1 MVYERMCS
9 EKRQIEQSILALQEQ
24 LKHFP
29 DGKLFCSKN
38 GKYLK
43 WYLTDG
49 KNQQY
54 LPKKDRELAEK
65 MALKKYLSLQ
75 MDDLIHERQAIEFY
89 LRHHKKEDSQAE
101 TLFFTDGY
109 QELLAPHLKPIS
121 KELQEWAAQ
130 AYDSNP
136 KYKEQLIFKT
146 PSGHKVRS
154 KSEVLIALYLYTH
167 KIPFRYEAPLTISE
181 IMLYPD
187 FTIRHPQ
194 TGNYFY
200 WEHFGMIDDP
210 AYCKKMHS
218 KLQLYT
224 ASGIYPGIQLIT
236 TYETKEVP
244 LNPEMVEK
252 VIEYYFE

>member
-1 MVYERMCS
+1 ME
-9 EKRQIEQSILALQEQ
+9 
-24 LKHFP
+24 
-29 DGKLFCSKN
+29 
-38 GKYLK
+38 
-43 WYLTDG
+43 
-49 KNQQY
+49 
-54 LPKKDRELAEK
+54 
-65 MALKKYLSLQ
+65 
-75 MDDLIHERQAIEFY
+75 DLIHERQAIEFY

-101 TLFFTDGY
+101 KLFFTDGY

-121 KELQEWAAQ
+121 QELQEWAAQ

-154 KSEVLIALYLYTH
+154 NSEVLIALYLYTH

-194 TGNYFY
+194 TGKYFF

-210 AYCKKMHS
+210 AYCKKCIQSFSSTPFCS
-218 KLQLYT
+218 KWALLRKP
-224 ASGIYPGIQLIT
+224 AGT
-236 TYETKEVP
+236 TQKMLRMRVP
-244 LNPEMVEK
+244 QQTFFVYAQPSQ
-252 VIEYYFE
+252 